1 MAKKKTST
9 YKKVEKAVKNTSPK
23 IIAVTLIFLVLG
35 LILGVGSCY
44 FLTKNDK
51 FEIIGEKDITLNV
64 GDSYVERGAK
74 VIAFG
79 KDLSNQIEIESDVNT
94 SVAGIYV
101 VKYKVNNFK
110 YKDIV
115 RVRYVTVLEVE

>member
-64 GDSYVERGAK
+64 GDSYVESGAK